1 MIPVYIGHDT
11 KFGKKISLGPWK
23 KEIKLTPEEAQ
34 QLIDRLK
41 ILLGELK

>member
-1 MIPVYIGHDT
+1 MIPVYIEHDT
-11 KFGKKISLGPWK
+11 KYGKKISLGPWT

-41 ILLGELK
+41 KLLEELK